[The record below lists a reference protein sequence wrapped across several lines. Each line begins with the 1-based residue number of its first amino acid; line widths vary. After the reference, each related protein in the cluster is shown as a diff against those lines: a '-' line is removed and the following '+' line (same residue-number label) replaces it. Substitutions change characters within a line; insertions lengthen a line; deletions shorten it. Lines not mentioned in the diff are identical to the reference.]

1 MWGLTN
7 AFHNFLDKSNLP
19 LEILPTKH
27 RRLSFERSFNFRHE
41 KTRDKKSMHK
51 LRLPQVNE
59 LGNNHSSITDVPSI
73 AEIKTSNKLEIDD
86 NREGFKKMAFR
97 RQLSEACGKILTNS
111 RRPSIRSE
119 MKLLEMKSDKKT
131 KTGQYSFKN
140 RMAKKISN
148 PDQYK
153 KNKFQLFI
161 SGVIKLFQKSN

>member
-19 LEILPTKH
+19 LEILPSKH

-41 KTRDKKSMHK
+41 KVRDKKATFK
-51 LRLPQVNE
+51 VRLPQVSE
-59 LGNNHSSITDVPSI
+59 VENNSSVAYVPSI
-73 AEIKTSNKLEIDD
+73 AEIKSGNRLEKED
-86 NREGFKKMAFR
+86 NRDGFKKMAFR
-97 RQLSEACGKILTNS
+97 RQLGEACGKILMNS

-148 PDQYK
+148 PGQNK

-161 SGVIKLFQKSN
+161 SSIVKIFQKSN